1 MLKCFV
7 AILEMLRLW
16 LHCVVWG
23 YWDTVRSVVIRT
35 TGIYA
40 IATSKDFWVF
50 SMSMVYLGYVIQI
63 ALYYNWALYL
73 YNNIAFC
80 PKQVGVG

>member
-1 MLKCFV
+1 
-7 AILEMLRLW
+7 
-16 LHCVVWG
+16 
-23 YWDTVRSVVIRT
+23 
-35 TGIYA
+35 
-40 IATSKDFWVF
+40 
-50 SMSMVYLGYVIQI
+50 MSMVYLGYVIQI